1 MSQSQPLET
10 HGLAELMAVEP
21 AGLSDDEGMKLAAHL
36 IDLGS
41 DAGDEAALARA
52 EAVLDGLTERG
63 TLKPRAAS
71 RSHYFRANLWSSRR
85 KQRGG
90 AMSWAWRSTDAD
102 HEILELRRAIA
113 HPGFAELHVLERAQ
127 LLTNLGNALNHIGR
141 FVEAIE
147 AWDRALAC
155 EPRLAM
161 ANGNRGLGLGHYA
174 SALYDPG
181 HNAVLALAARDAL
194 GRACAPDALLDS
206 AGLDAAL
213 AMFARAKASLDAHF
227 GDADV
232 SSADDLDSYSLG
244 RGKHERAYRRWC
256 LNNRLFL
263 NPLNDVG
270 PYAIAGQDV
279 MTLPSITVVG
289 LDGGPGPPPVIHY
302 FNGLKQEFATAR
314 YTLYEGVTDR
324 GIHFSDR
331 DVVLYNTL
339 DYPAFGLG
347 VERVKMAFRSAYA
360 LLDKI
365 GFLLNAYLG
374 LGHGERQV
382 SFRNLWFRGGKGKE
396 LHPALDGLANWPLR
410 GLYWLSKDV
419 FEDAFR
425 QVTEPDAQLL
435 YELRNHL
442 EHKFVGVRDHLFLA
456 LTPTAIAKPPAGV
469 FAIPFDQLAARTL
482 RQLKLARAAL
492 IYLAL
497 GVHAEERRRKGAQG
511 EGFVMPMSL
520 DIWDDRWK
528 RRD

>member
-1 MSQSQPLET
+1 MSAPLEGL
-10 HGLAELMAVEP
+10 GLAELIAVDP
-21 AGLSDDEGMKLAAHL
+21 AGLADEEGMQLAAHL
-36 IDLGS
+36 IDRGS
-41 DAGDEAALARA
+41 DACDDEALTRA
-52 EAVLDGLTERG
+52 EVVLDGLTDRE
-63 TLKPRAAS
+63 TLSPRAVS
-71 RSHYFRANLWSSRR
+71 RSHYFRANLWNSRR
-85 KQRGG
+85 KMRSDTNG
-90 AMSWAWRSTDAD
+90 WAWRSAEAD
-102 HEILELRRAIA
+102 NEILELRRAIG
-113 HPGFAELHVLERAQ
+113 HSGFAKLHALERAQ

-147 AWDRALAC
+147 AWDRALAF

-161 ANGNRGLGLGHYA
+161 ANGNRGLGLSYYA
-174 SALYDPG
+174 SALYDSG
-181 HNAVLALAARDAL
+181 HNAVLAVAALDAL
-194 GRACAPDALLDS
+194 TRAIAPDALVESL
-206 AGLDAAL
+206 GLDPAL
-213 AMFARAKASLDAHF
+213 AMFGRKKASLDGHF
-227 GDADV
+227 GEAAVADA
-232 SSADDLDSYSLG
+232 ANLDGYSLG
-244 RGKHERAYRRWC
+244 RGRREQAYRRWC

-270 PYAIAGQDV
+270 PHAIAGQDV
-279 MTLPSITVVG
+279 MTLPSITVEG
-289 LDGGPGPPPVIHY
+289 LDGGPGPPAVIHY

-324 GIHFSDR
+324 GVHFSDR
-331 DVVLYNTL
+331 CVLLYNTL

-365 GFLLNAYLG
+365 GLLLNVYLG

-382 SFRNLWFRGGKGKE
+382 SFRNLWFKGGKGKE

-425 QVTEPDAQLL
+425 LVTEPDAQLL

-442 EHKFVGVRDHLFLA
+442 EHKFVGVRDDILLA
-456 LTPTAIAKPPAGV
+456 ITRSAVAEAPPGM
-469 FAIPFDQLAARTL
+469 FAITFDQLAARTL
-482 RQLKLARAAL
+482 RQLKLVRAAL

-497 GVHAEERRRKGAQG
+497 GIHAEERRRKSGRG
-511 EGFVMPMSL
+511 DGMVMPMSL
-520 DIWDDRWK
+520 DTWDDRWK

>member
-1 MSQSQPLET
+1 MSSARSLEGL
-10 HGLAELMAVEP
+10 GLAELMVIDP
-21 AGLSDDEGMKLAAHL
+21 AGMADGEAMQLAAHL
-36 IDLGS
+36 IDRGS
-41 DAGDEAALARA
+41 DASDDDALTRA
-52 EAVLDGLTERG
+52 EAVLDGLMDRQ
-63 TLKPRAAS
+63 TLSSRAAS
-71 RSHYFRANLWSSRR
+71 RSHYFRANLWNSRR
-85 KQRGG
+85 QMRGETAG
-90 AMSWAWRSTDAD
+90 WAWRSIEAD
-102 HEILELRRAIA
+102 NEILELRRAIA
-113 HPGFAELHVLERAQ
+113 HPGFAKLHAVERTQ

-147 AWDRALAC
+147 AWDRALAF

-161 ANGNRGLGLGHYA
+161 ANGNRGLGLWYYA
-174 SALYDPG
+174 SALYDSG

-194 GRACAPDALLDS
+194 TRAIAPDALLES
-206 AGLDAAL
+206 LGLDPAL
-213 AMFARAKASLDAHF
+213 AMFERTKASLDAYF
-227 GDADV
+227 GEADV
-232 SSADDLDSYSLG
+232 AGAADLDGYSLG
-244 RGKHERAYRRWC
+244 RGRREQAYRRWC

-270 PYAIAGQDV
+270 THAIAGQDV

-324 GIHFSDR
+324 GVHFSDR
-331 DVVLYNTL
+331 GVLLYNTL

-365 GFLLNAYLG
+365 GFVLNAYLG

-382 SFRNLWFRGGKGKE
+382 SFRNLWFVGGKSKE

-442 EHKFVGVRDHLFLA
+442 EHKFVGVRDDVLLA
-456 LTPTAIAKPPAGV
+456 MSPSAIAEVPAGM

-497 GVHAEERRRKGAQG
+497 GIHAEERRRKAGQG
-511 EGFVMPMSL
+511 DGMVLPMSL
-520 DIWDDRWK
+520 DTWDDRWK